1 MLRFRKPPLSL
12 VALLLV
18 VIGLG
23 AAVGQLVSAFG
34 LALLCF
40 FVASIDPKPGW
51 KFWYGEPVPEG
62 MRQSPDLRS

>member
-34 LALLCF
+34 LALICF
-40 FVASIDPKPGW
+40 FVASIDPKPAW
-51 KFWYGEPVPEG
+51 NLWYRKLAPNE
-62 MRQSPDLRS
+62 MRRPPDIRN